1 MRMRRRRIPWL
12 GLVPG
17 LIALCLVAAACS
29 GGSSSS
35 GSTSSSKN
43 AGKLIYVSPGGSY
56 ASAINAAYVQPFS
69 QATGINVQAV
79 SGGDNPLGA
88 VQAQV
93 SSGNVQWDLVA
104 CDPSI
109 VQASPN
115 TWQPIDR
122 SIVKPPAG
130 QLIYPEE
137 IGPKWV
143 IDDIE
148 AFPVFAYLLS
158 AFKGAQPTTWAD
170 FYNTTKF
177 PGARAVPNVGL
188 DSAVFVPATALL
200 ADGVPPSQ
208 LFPLDLNRA
217 YQTLDKLKPHIR
229 IFWTSFSQSQ
239 DILGSGDVVMNMM
252 TDGRAEQMNAEGPTV
267 GVAFTNGFRY
277 TASWCVPKG
286 APDRANAMRFLE
298 YILTHPKQEGTFTS
312 LTAYGPPTRAGAAA
326 AQAMGVKDFSTLHAG
341 SLIPDT
347 TAFYTYLAKNSRT
360 LLNRWN
366 AWVGG

>member
-1 MRMRRRRIPWL
+1 MS
-12 GLVPG
+12 GL
-17 LIALCLVAAACS
+17 LAIALAAAACTSSTSS
-29 GGSSSS
+29 GGSSASPKNS
-35 GSTSSSKN
+35 GT
-43 AGKLIYVSPGGSY
+43 LVYVSPGGTY
-56 ASAINAAYVQPFS
+56 ASAINAAYVQPFE
-69 QATGINVQAV
+69 QATGIKVQAV

-88 VQAQV
+88 VQTQV
-93 SSGNVQWDLVA
+93 QSGNVQWDLVA

-109 VQASPN
+109 VQASPGI
-115 TWQPIDR
+115 WQPIDR
-122 SIVKPPAG
+122 SIVNVPAS
-130 QLIYPEE
+130 QLAYPQE

-158 AFKGAQPTTWAD
+158 AFKGAKPASWAD
-170 FYNTTKF
+170 FYNTAKF
-177 PGARAVPNVGL
+177 PGPRGVPNVGL

-200 ADGVPPSQ
+200 ADGVPPAK

-239 DILGSGDVVMNMM
+239 DILGAGDVVMNMM
-252 TDGRAEQMNAEGPTV
+252 TDGRAEQMNSEGPTV
-267 GVAFTNGFRY
+267 GVVFNEGFRY

-286 APDRANAMRFLE
+286 APNTANAMRFLDF
-298 YILTHPKQEGTFTS
+298 ILTHPKQQAVFTS
-312 LTAYGPPTRAGAAA
+312 LTAYGPPTLAGAAA
-326 AQAMGVKDFSTLHAG
+326 AKAAGVTDFSTLHES

-347 TAFYTYLAKNSRT
+347 TAFYSYLAKNSRT

>member
-1 MRMRRRRIPWL
+1 MNRKRKPSSRWL
-12 GLVPG
+12 AFPLALVLG
-17 LIALCLVAAACS
+17 VAACS
-29 GGSSSS
+29 SGSGSS
-35 GSTSSSKN
+35 GSGSKQ
-43 AGKLIYVSPGGSY
+43 AGQLVYVSPGGTY
-56 ASAINAAYVQPFS
+56 ASAINAAYVTPFE
-69 QATGINVQAV
+69 QATGIKVLSV
-79 SGGDNPLGA
+79 SGGDNPLAA
-88 VQAQV
+88 VEAQV
-93 SSGNVQWDLVA
+93 KSGNVQWDLVA

-109 VQASPN
+109 VQASPS
-115 TWQPIDR
+115 TWAPIDR
-122 SIVKPPAG
+122 SIVNVPAS
-130 QLIYPEE
+130 QLAYPQE
-137 IGPKWV
+137 IGQKWS

-158 AFKGAQPTTWAD
+158 AFKGAKPTSWAD
-170 FYNTTKF
+170 FYNTAKF
-177 PGARAVPNVGL
+177 PGPRGVPNVGL

-200 ADGVPPSQ
+200 ADGVPPSK

-252 TDGRAEQMNAEGPTV
+252 TDGRAEQMNAESPTV
-267 GVAFTNGFRY
+267 GVVFNGGFRY

-286 APDRANAMRFLE
+286 APHSANAMRFLD
-298 YILTHPKQEGTFTS
+298 YILTHPKQQGVFTS
-312 LTAYGPPTRAGAAA
+312 LTSYGPPTHAGADAA
-326 AQAMGVKDFSTLHAG
+326 KAAGVKDFSTLHES

-347 TAFYTYLAKNSRT
+347 TAFYAYLAQNSRT